1 MAESKKRTLDNFGDD
16 LGEIVKPKDPYHVDV
31 DDTLDELLIDEFAE
45 YGNDSNIV
53 EAFDEVTTPELTA
66 LDQVAHIEEFEPG
79 YVRKVSEVKTEQAAI
94 QPSPVAVDNQQIAK
108 LEAQI
113 AELKKALEL
122 RVTKNDLASGLESVR
137 QANSQT
143 DSYKRSVNST
153 SKPTLAYIANGIA
166 ITALLVGAGL
176 GLSAQ
181 SQLAEFQKT
190 IEPQLTALPAS
201 DAANQAL
208 KTQLDELAAN
218 QLNTANQI
226 AELNKTNEG
235 VVKSDEEINKQIA
248 KLNSQNKQLNDD
260 LDNLQSRLNSV
271 EKSKATPVVTAPPA
285 ASKLETKKPEP
296 VASTNWSVTL
306 MGSKH
311 DWYALRKADEYAS
324 KGFPAKI
331 VKGQNKGESWY
342 RLSVDGFNS
351 QHDADAYAAK
361 VRRSLNLDSVTVS
374 HD

>member
-31 DDTLDELLIDEFAE
+31 DDALDELLIDEFAE

-79 YVRKVSEVKTEQAAI
+79 YVPKVSEVKTEQAAV
-94 QPSPVAVDNQQIAK
+94 QPSPVVLDNQQIAK

-122 RVTKNDLASGLESVR
+122 RITKNDLASGLESVR

-190 IEPQLTALPAS
+190 VEPQLTALPAS

-208 KTQLDELAAN
+208 KTQLDELATN
-218 QLNTANQI
+218 QLNTANEV
-226 AELNKTNEG
+226 A
-235 VVKSDEEINKQIA
+235 VKSAEELNKQIA
-248 KLNSQNKQLNDD
+248 KLSSQNKQLNDE
-260 LDNLQSRLNSV
+260 LDNLQTKLNNV
-271 EKSKATPVVTAPPA
+271 EKTKAAPVVTAPPA
-285 ASKLETKKPEP
+285 TSKVDTKKPEP
-296 VASTNWSVTL
+296 VASANWSVTL

-311 DWYALRKADEYAS
+311 DWYAQRKADEYAS

-342 RLSVDGFNS
+342 RLSVDGFNN
-351 QHDADAYAAK
+351 QQEADAYAAK
-361 VRRSLNLDSVTVS
+361 VRKSLNLDSVTVG